1 MADLDK
7 EYVRGFKDGLKSKIG
22 EELQPMIAQVLEGVS
37 EAIKGLIPRMIDIME
52 IKANLDANDWIPCSE
67 RLPEENKV
75 VLVSTTMG
83 YVDFAVLR
91 WGKWFPDGYNG
102 VAFPPNRITA
112 WMPKP
117 DAYEPPKEGDN
128 DA

>member
-1 MADLDK
+1 MDDLIYRNALIEDLK
-7 EYVRGFKDGLKSKIG
+7 KIKFPCMLPSGAEY
-22 EELQPMIAQVLEGVS
+22 LEGVQTAVTRIS
-37 EAIKGLIPRMIDIME
+37 GVID
-52 IKANLDANDWIPCSE
+52 DAPAVNRWVPVSE
-67 RLPEENKV
+67 RLPEEDKV
-75 VLVSTTMG
+75 VLVSTTTG

-117 DAYEPPKEGDN
+117 NAYEPP
-128 DA
+128 DADKGERIIS

>member
-1 MADLDK
+1 MADLIERDYLIK
-7 EYVRGFKDGLKSKIG
+7 KFEDTG
-22 EELQPMIAQVLEGVS
+22 QPAIS
-37 EAIKGLIPRMIDIME
+37 EMGKGYDLG
-52 IKANLDANDWIPCSE
+52 IKAALRVVKKAPTVNRWIPCSE
-67 RLPEENKV
+67 RLSEENKV
-75 VLVSTTMG
+75 VLVSTTTG

-117 DAYEPPKEGDN
+117 DAYVPPEV
-128 DA
+128 